1 MDAIK
6 LIEQRCRDKKT
17 NLHKICKELGLKSM
31 YFSRWK
37 RTEPIVL
44 KYVNAV
50 NQYLDRIE

>member
-37 RTEPIVL
+37 RNEPTAI
-44 KYVNAV
+44 KYLNAV
-50 NQYLDRIE
+50 NQHLDGIN